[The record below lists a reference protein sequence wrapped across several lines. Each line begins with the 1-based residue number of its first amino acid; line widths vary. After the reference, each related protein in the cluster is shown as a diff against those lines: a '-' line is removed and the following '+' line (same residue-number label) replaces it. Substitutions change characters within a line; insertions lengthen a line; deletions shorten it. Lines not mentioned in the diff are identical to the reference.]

1 MKSNSRYLVFF
12 ILDVKFELNSCLPFS
27 LEVELFTVTGAVEC
41 GDPDGNS
48 NALNGEAIIGKLLC
62 IKILLFYAFINA
74 IPGGFLCII
83 IPGVGEDAAPADS
96 QGLAVVSISIGA
108 TSEGSE

>member
-62 IKILLFYAFINA
+62 IKILLFYAFIMPSLGDSYVLLYLESVKMRLQQ
-74 IPGGFLCII
+74 IPKDWL
-83 IPGVGEDAAPADS
+83 
-96 QGLAVVSISIGA
+96 
-108 TSEGSE
+108 